1 MKLFVAAT
9 VAASV
14 TASDPAPACTD
25 ATPLFDVAC
34 NAETATMTV
43 TVDET
48 CRASEYRNVFFRRQI
63 LVTDFVI
70 RILSPNASTLL
81 KKT

>member
-48 CRASEYRNVFFRRQI
+48 CRASEYRKVFF
-63 LVTDFVI
+63 VDKFW
-70 RILSPNASTLL
+70 
-81 KKT
+81 